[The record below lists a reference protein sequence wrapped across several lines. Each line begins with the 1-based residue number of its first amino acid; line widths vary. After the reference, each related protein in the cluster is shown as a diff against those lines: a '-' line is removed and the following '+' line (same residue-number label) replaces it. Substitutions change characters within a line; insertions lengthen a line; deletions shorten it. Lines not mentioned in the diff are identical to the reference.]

1 MSTDPL
7 EQPMRKLAASMRQAT
22 LNSLYMPV
30 DLSAYL
36 RLADTVPLV
45 PVTSR
50 KPVELAVIDSIASQQ
65 EPETFLWI
73 VFYRPDGGANIRYA
87 WTGNG
92 AVLGDRIDQLA
103 LAMGLDCADWL
114 HITDLHC
121 RQSSRGR
128 IAISAYALRPLL
140 ADVQRGT
147 RSPETR
153 RDGVRRIIAC
163 AAERSGQIPRP
174 GIPGWTGVGPSLL
187 NRRTP

>member
-1 MSTDPL
+1 M
-7 EQPMRKLAASMRQAT
+7 
-22 LNSLYMPV
+22 
-30 DLSAYL
+30 
-36 RLADTVPLV
+36 

-73 VFYRPDGGANIRYA
+73 VFYRPDGGATIHHA

-92 AVLGDRIDQLA
+92 AVLGDRIDHLA

-121 RQSSRGR
+121 QQSTRGR

-140 ADVQRGT
+140 ADVQHVT
-147 RSPETR
+147 RCPELR
-153 RDGVRRIIAC
+153 RDGIRRVIAC
-163 AAERSGQIPRP
+163 AAETTGQTPRP
-174 GIPGWTGVGPSLL
+174 GIPRWTGVGPSLL